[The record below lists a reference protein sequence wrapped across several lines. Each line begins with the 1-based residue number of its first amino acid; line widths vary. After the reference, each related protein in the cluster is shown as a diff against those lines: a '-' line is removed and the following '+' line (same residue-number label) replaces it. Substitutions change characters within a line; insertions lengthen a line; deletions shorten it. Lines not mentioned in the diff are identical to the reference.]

1 MPRRSKKNLFRRGG
15 TQRYNKAILRDT
27 KKTRQSSLIDFQ
39 RIPLYALF
47 IIFSSV
53 ALSILV
59 IPNIP
64 IFEVSSIIISTISN
78 IINNITRTLVLT
90 WSSLNFELSRIAL
103 PTFTL
108 PNISLHIPEIHIP
121 TFPDVEI
128 SKISSNTT
136 EVLSEYY
143 LHAYNNIISHNPLP
157 RLLYIVHLLK
167 LSTIYAVY
175 STLWTIEKAKEVMM
189 FLNPQPFLLLLTEY
203 FLNGLNITT
212 QLAYDVAKFINPLPS
227 IKTMWDIQIAI
238 ASGIGSL
245 FIFIGKIGLS
255 TAYFIFQA
263 TINVITAIVGFF
275 GLILTSIL
283 AIIYQFILGIFGLGA
298 QFFQLLS
305 AKLYA
310 FWKLIE
316 PYTNFVSD
324 TLANTFSGFNDSAIA
339 IKTSTSR
346 IIEQYNTYHPK

>member
-1 MPRRSKKNLFRRGG
+1 MPRRSKKNLFRRGV

-27 KKTRQSSLIDFQ
+27 KKTRHSLIIDFQ

-90 WSSLNFELSRIAL
+90 WSSLNFELPR
-103 PTFTL
+103 
-108 PNISLHIPEIHIP
+108 ISLP

-128 SKISSNTT
+128 SEISANTT
-136 EVLSEYY
+136 QALSEYY
-143 LHAYNNIISHNPLP
+143 LLVYNIITALNPLP
-157 RLLYIVHLLK
+157 GLLYIVHLLK
-167 LSTIYAVY
+167 LNTIYALY
-175 STLWTIEKAKEVMM
+175 STLWTIEKAKDV
-189 FLNPQPFLLLLTEY
+189 LVLINPQPFLFLLTEY
-203 FLNGLNITT
+203 FLNGLNIAT
-212 QLAYDVAKFINPLPS
+212 QIAYEVTKFINPLPS
-227 IKTMWDIQIAI
+227 IKIMWEIQIAI

-245 FIFIGKIGLS
+245 IIYIGKIGLS

-263 TINVITAIVGFF
+263 TINVIMAIIGFF
-275 GLILTSIL
+275 GIILTSIL
-283 AIIYQFILGIFGLGA
+283 TVIYQFILGVFDLGA
-298 QFFQLLS
+298 HFFQLLN
-305 AKLYA
+305 AKLSMIN
-310 FWKLIE
+310 KLIE
-316 PYTNFVSD
+316 PYSNFVSD
-324 TLANTFSGFNDSAIA
+324 TLANTFSGFNDSAVA

>member
-15 TQRYNKAILRDT
+15 TQRYNKTILRDT

-78 IINNITRTLVLT
+78 IINNLTHTLVHT
-90 WSSLNFELSRIAL
+90 WSNSNFELHRITL

-121 TFPDVEI
+121 SFPDIEI
-128 SKISSNTT
+128 SKISANTT
-136 EVLSEYY
+136 EALSEYY
-143 LHAYNNIISHNPLP
+143 LWAYNNITALNPIP

-167 LSTIYAVY
+167 LSTIYALN
-175 STLWTIEKAKEVMM
+175 STLWTIEKTNEVLM
-189 FLNPQPFLLLLTEY
+189 FINPQPFLLLLTEY

-212 QLAYDVAKFINPLPS
+212 QFAYEVTKFINPLPS
-227 IKTMWDIQIAI
+227 IKIMWDVQFAI

-245 FIFIGKIGLS
+245 FIFIGKLSLS
-255 TAYFIFQA
+255 TAYFIFLV
-263 TINVITAIVGFF
+263 TINVITSIIGFF
-275 GLILTSIL
+275 GFIFTSIL
-283 AIIYQFILGIFGLGA
+283 AVIYQFILGIFGLAA